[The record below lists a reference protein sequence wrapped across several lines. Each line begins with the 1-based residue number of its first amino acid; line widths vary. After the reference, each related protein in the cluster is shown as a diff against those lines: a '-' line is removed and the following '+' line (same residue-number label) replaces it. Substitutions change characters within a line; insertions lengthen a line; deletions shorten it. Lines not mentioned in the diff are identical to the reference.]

1 MFVRIHAK
9 DVIHYS
15 ELLSNVYTLKVGI
28 YDKVGPFGFQ
38 EYVENIRGTIFSGS
52 LVSFLL
58 KSLKLVER

>member
-28 YDKVGPFGFQ
+28 YDKVENLVLSGFKNMLEIYLGLYCQ
-38 EYVENIRGTIFSGS
+38 EV
-52 LVSFLL
+52 
-58 KSLKLVER
+58 